1 MGTPSWA
8 VGQKYYEGQVR
19 AVGLR
24 RDDRKRPAMR
34 RRRWTTAEKLRK
46 GAHKVLA
53 TRWLRSG
60 QKIYGA
66 AKALF
71 WPDSNN
77 VFRCI

>member
-1 MGTPSWA
+1 MTTVTVLPGP
-8 VGQKYYEGQVR
+8 E
-19 AVGLR
+19 
-24 RDDRKRPAMR
+24 R

-53 TRWLRSG
+53 TWSRSG
-60 QKIYGA
+60 QKIYVA